1 MVGLGND
8 VFKKNAIHSFYCKF
22 NMRNAYY
29 SISNSYP
36 LPFSGCTHQFL
47 HACLTRVTG
56 LGWTQKKAQGLH
68 TAALQTSTRLRGRSY
83 TEQLWLD
90 PTKYSPKSTGAAL
103 QMEKNMQDFCL
114 SYPRNPMQS
123 LITES
128 TQPPS
133 SLNSQALT
141 ESLFL
146 TLLRR
151 PEFPFIFHLFSF
163 LPERERR
170 VGLLCTTNER
180 DFVAV
185 Y

>member
-1 MVGLGND
+1 MLITLL
-8 VFKKNAIHSFYCKF
+8 AILTHSLSQV
-22 NMRNAYY
+22 AH
-29 SISNSYP
+29 ISFCTPVSQESLDQAETKRKPKVYTQLLSKPAPGSGSGVTQSSYGST
-36 LPFSGCTHQFL
+36 LL
-47 HACLTRVTG
+47 N
-56 LGWTQKKAQGLH
+56 
-68 TAALQTSTRLRGRSY
+68 TAPKVQ
-83 TEQLWLD
+83 EQLFR
-90 PTKYSPKSTGAAL
+90 

-185 Y
+185 YQIVVCFYGQECIPEFLQK